1 MKVMKSM
8 KKNYIKIMAAT
19 MLVFAS
25 ACSVENEIEGGD
37 PSVTGENTI
46 AFSMGSAATRSASI
60 EEFAEPGAIIPLG
73 KDENGTSYILEE
85 SIVDLN
91 TPVTKGT
98 PAYTEN
104 VGTLYRSFAAKSEL
118 NENGVDAF
126 PYDSN
131 TQKWSK
137 TYDESIWK
145 NSSSL
150 NFYMY
155 MPTDMTGG
163 NNSPVTSLSFADKKI
178 SFSYSSPAN
187 AADQDDILFSYKEL
201 KKSEYNPEKGASILF
216 HHALTGVKF
225 RIGNEA
231 SDITNN
237 GIKIT
242 NISFK
247 GLFDSGSC
255 TVTPRDEKVVPSG
268 VDNPTDDYSSGDGT
282 TVVWNTKSLG
292 KSGKAISSGTIDG
305 TVDYAQNGSFGEGMP
320 YPNSFASKYNTQNLN
335 KADGSQTFWLIPQP
349 LTGDVKLS
357 ITYEINGQSDTWEID
372 FGTAIGATTWEAGQ
386 IRTYTIKID
395 DVNVKI
401 EDDVKMSENYD
412 SKDFLTAVKSK
423 KENVVITNTGN
434 TPAYIRAAIVGQWI
448 DDKGKPVF
456 AFTEFKDG
464 SIEIHN
470 VPSWYQDQFGSS
482 TVDPTYNFGYFSKLV
497 GYKAPQ
503 DGSVA
508 YTGDH
513 WSKGT
518 DGYYYYDE
526 AVPVGEETKE
536 PLFESYTM
544 ASVPLITIGAKKQ
557 TITFVL
563 EVATQAISAK
573 KVDGT
578 EWGSAT
584 AAWENAKQQK

>member
-255 TVTPRDEKVVPSG
+255 TVTPRDEKKVASG
-268 VDNPTDDYSSGDGT
+268 VDNPTGDYSSGDGT
-282 TVVWNTKSLG
+282 TVVWNNRTVTKN
-292 KSGKAISSGTIDG
+292 KVISSGTIEG
-305 TVDYAQNGSFGEGMP
+305 TVDYSKTTSFGNKGA
-320 YPNSFASKYNTQNLN
+320 YPTSFSSKYADNNLN
-335 KADGSQTFWLIPQP
+335 DAEGTQTFWLIPQP

-357 ITYEINGQSDTWEID
+357 ITYEINGKTDTWEID
-372 FGTAIGATTWEAGQ
+372 FGTAVGATTWQAGQ

-395 DVNVKI
+395 DVNVHISDAITEKGDKNNI
-401 EDDVKMSENYD
+401 
-412 SKDFLTAVKSK
+412 
-423 KENVVITNTGN
+423 VIKNTGN
-434 TPAYIRAAIVGQWI
+434 TKAFIRATIIGNWCADNGEAVFGYTDFLVPDSPYVEIPSWTI
-448 DDKGKPVF
+448 DNPGGGKFSGLPGEGWVR
-456 AFTEFKDG
+456 AKDG
-464 SIEIHN
+464 
-470 VPSWYQDQFGSS
+470 
-482 TVDPTYNFGYFSKLV
+482 YFYYTTALES
-497 GYKAPQ
+497 GATAP
-503 DGSVA
+503 A
-508 YTGDH
+508 
-513 WSKGT
+513 
-518 DGYYYYDE
+518 
-526 AVPVGEETKE
+526 
-536 PLFESYTM
+536 LFTSYTPGE
-544 ASVPLITIGAKKQ
+544 APKYQIAGKNIDAH
-557 TITFVL
+557 FVM
-563 EVATQAISAK
+563 EIATQAITTNK
-573 KVDGT
+573 IDGT
-578 EWGSAT
+578 GSYET
-584 AAWENAKQQK
+584 WSAAWKEALGYVPSTN

>member
-98 PAYTEN
+98 PAYTGN
-104 VGTLYRSFAAKSEL
+104 VGTLYGSFAAKSEL
-118 NENGVDAF
+118 SGNGVDPL

-131 TQKWSK
+131 TQKWSN
-137 TYDESIWK
+137 TYKESIWK
-145 NSSSL
+145 NRSSL

-163 NNSPVTSLSFADKKI
+163 DNSPVTNLNFAEKKI

-201 KKSEYNPEKGASILF
+201 KKSEYNPEKGASVLF

-255 TVTPRDEKVVPSG
+255 TVTPRDEKEVDPG
-268 VDNPTDDYSSGDGT
+268 VDNPTVDYSSGDGT

-357 ITYEINGQSDTWEID
+357 ITYEINGKTDTWEID
-372 FGTAIGATTWEAGQ
+372 FGTAVGATTWQAGQ

-395 DVNVKI
+395 DVNVHISDAITEKGDKNNI
-401 EDDVKMSENYD
+401 
-412 SKDFLTAVKSK
+412 
-423 KENVVITNTGN
+423 VIKNTGN
-434 TPAYIRAAIVGQWI
+434 TKAFIRATIIGNWCADNGEAVFGYTDFLDPDSPYVEIPSWTI
-448 DDKGKPVF
+448 DNPGGGKFSGLPGEGWVR
-456 AFTEFKDG
+456 AKDG
-464 SIEIHN
+464 
-470 VPSWYQDQFGSS
+470 
-482 TVDPTYNFGYFSKLV
+482 YFYYTTALES
-497 GYKAPQ
+497 GATAP
-503 DGSVA
+503 A
-508 YTGDH
+508 
-513 WSKGT
+513 
-518 DGYYYYDE
+518 
-526 AVPVGEETKE
+526 
-536 PLFESYTM
+536 LFTSYTPGE
-544 ASVPLITIGAKKQ
+544 APKYQIAGKNIDAH
-557 TITFVL
+557 FVM
-563 EVATQAISAK
+563 EIATQAITTNK
-573 KVDGT
+573 IDGT
-578 EWGSAT
+578 GSYET
-584 AAWENAKQQK
+584 WSAAWKEALGYVPSTN